1 MGVVGSPLFL
11 TLLAGG
17 LGPTSG
23 QREWE
28 QAWVSVTTADAFVIQ
43 LTLRGGL
50 GPEGS
55 RAHNGHVT
63 GLGLGYVWG
72 SSSKCQMGK
81 ETRQRAEQLDS

>member
-17 LGPTSG
+17 LGPTAER
-23 QREWE
+23 REWE

-55 RAHNGHVT
+55 KAREGHVT
-63 GLGLGYVWG
+63 ALGLGYVWG
-72 SSSKCQMGK
+72 SSSRSQMGR
-81 ETRQRAEQLDS
+81 ELSS